1 MATTVEDTGKLPSKA
16 QMETLNATLQS
27 INTNLATKF
36 ATKDDVTTNTNDIT
50 TNKAN
55 IKTNTEDIATLGTNV
70 ATNTSDI
77 ATNKSNIETNTHDIT
92 VLTKS
97 KLDIFN
103 NAGFHNANPRCKNLG
118 TSITDAQHTAIQN
131 QTYDDLF
138 IGDYWTLPFND
149 NGTSK
154 NIIFRIWGCGWY
166 LNYGDTALTKGN
178 LLIMP
183 DPNIWQGA
191 VMNSTNT
198 TNGAIIGS
206 AMYKNT
212 IPAINTALATTFG
225 SSHLL
230 THRMLLPNATSNG
243 IVSNC
248 SWYDTQ
254 AMLPT
259 EEEIYGTREWSQAVQ
274 NGFDG
279 NVSYNQFPLARFM
292 PQFICN
298 RATWWLRSVGGAS
311 AFCFVDYG
319 GGCRRADASNSV
331 LGVRPCFLID

>member
-1 MATTVEDTGKLPSKA
+1 MATTVEDTGKLPSKT

-36 ATKDDVTTNTNDIT
+36 ATKDDVTTNTNDIAA
-50 TNKAN
+50 NKA
-55 IKTNTEDIATLGTNV
+55 
-70 ATNTSDI
+70 
-77 ATNKSNIETNTHDIT
+77 NIETNTHDIT

-118 TSITDAQHTAIQN
+118 TSISDAQHTAIQN

-166 LNYGDTALTKGN
+166 LNYGDIQLTKGN

-191 VMNSTNT
+191 VMNSTDT
-198 TNGAIIGS
+198 TDGAIIGS
-206 AMYKNT
+206 AMYKNI
-212 IPAINTALATTFG
+212 IPAINTALAITFG

-230 THRMLLPNATSNG
+230 THRMMLPNAVSNG
-243 IVSNC
+243 IASNW

-274 NGFDG
+274 NAFDG

-298 RATWWLRSVGGAS
+298 RANWWLRSVRGAFD
-311 AFCFVDYG
+311 FCHVDNYG
-319 GGCRRADASNSV
+319 DCLGTYASNSG

>member
-16 QMETLNATLQS
+16 QMETLNATSQS

-36 ATKDDVTTNTNDIT
+36 ATKDDVTTNT
-50 TNKAN
+50 
-55 IKTNTEDIATLGTNV
+55 EDIATLETNV
-70 ATNTSDI
+70 ATNTSDV
-77 ATNKSNIETNTHDIT
+77 ATNKSNIEINTHDIT

-118 TSITDAQHTAIQN
+118 TSISDAQHTAIQN

-166 LNYGDTALTKGN
+166 LNYGDTVLTKGN

-191 VMNSTNT
+191 VMNSTDT
-198 TNGAIIGS
+198 TDGAIIGS

-230 THRMLLPNATSNG
+230 THRMLLPNA
-243 IVSNC
+243 VSNDAA
-248 SWYDTQ
+248 SNWAWYDTQ

-259 EEEIYGTREWSQAVQ
+259 EEEIYGTSEWSQAVQ
-274 NGFDG
+274 SGFDG
-279 NVSYNQFPLARFM
+279 NISYNQFPLARFM

-298 RATWWLRSVGGAS
+298 RARWWLRSVYGAPN
-311 AFCFVDYG
+311 FCGVGNEGY
-319 GGCRRADASNSV
+319 CHAANASDSIF
-331 LGVRPCFLID
+331 GVRPCFLID

>member
-1 MATTVEDTGKLPSKA
+1 MATTVEDTGKLPSKV

-36 ATKDDVTTNTNDIT
+36 ATKDDVTTNTN
-50 TNKAN
+50 
-55 IKTNTEDIATLGTNV
+55 
-70 ATNTSDI
+70 DI

-166 LNYGDTALTKGN
+166 LNYGDTQLTKGN

-191 VMNSTNT
+191 VMNSTDT
-198 TNGAIIGS
+198 TDGAIIGS
-206 AMYKNT
+206 AMYKNI

-230 THRMLLPNATSNG
+230 THRMLLSNAVSNG
-243 IVSNC
+243 VASNW
-248 SWYDTQ
+248 SWYHTQ

-279 NVSYNQFPLARFM
+279 NISYNQFPLARFM

-298 RATWWLRSVGGAS
+298 RADWWLRSVTS
-311 AFCFVDYG
+311 
-319 GGCRRADASNSV
+319 ASNFCCVGNNGSCDTAHAASDPGR
-331 LGVRPCFLID
+331 GVRPCFLID